1 MDERDEEIIARMRRL
16 YEAFNRG
23 DFDRVMGMAHPDIEL
38 VRPGGLPSIKGA
50 AAVRAW
56 MEPDAFER
64 QETEP
69 LDFSVNGDKVLV
81 RARTR
86 NRGAGSGIEL
96 EIEGFQLMTLDEE
109 DLVIR
114 HESFTADQ
122 EAEAVRAAGMADD

>member
-1 MDERDEEIIARMRRL
+1 MDEREEQIVAHMRRL

-23 DFDRVMGMAHPDIEL
+23 DFDRVMEIAHPDIEL
-38 VRPGGLPSIKGA
+38 VRPGGLASIKGA

-56 MEPDAFER
+56 MEPDAFEQ

-69 LDFSVNGDKVLV
+69 LEFSINGDKVLV

-96 EIEGFQLMTLDEE
+96 EIEGFQLMTLDE
-109 DLVIR
+109 DGRVIR
-114 HESFTADQ
+114 HEFFTPEQ
-122 EAEAVRAAGMADD
+122 EAEARQAAGIADD